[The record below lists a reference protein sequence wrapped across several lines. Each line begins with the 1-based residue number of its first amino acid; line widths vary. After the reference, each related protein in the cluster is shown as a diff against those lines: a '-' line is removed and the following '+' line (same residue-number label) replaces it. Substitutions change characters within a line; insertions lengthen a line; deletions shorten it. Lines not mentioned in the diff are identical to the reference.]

1 MGDGMKK
8 NKILISI
15 LILSLVINVAFF
27 SLSIYER
34 NHTTELRKVW
44 NLAINN
50 ALFLYQQYDEVNN
63 PESYHYAIGEF
74 GTIFNSIS
82 FINYGDNG
90 RLTDHQKEAFSGF
103 YLMLIDN
110 EEFMKE
116 HIAEVREIVEL
127 LQAEKDDAFTKMKV
141 LCESIK

>member
-1 MGDGMKK
+1 MKK

-15 LILSLVINVAFF
+15 LVLSLIINVAIVSF
-27 SLSIYER
+27 SIYER
-34 NHTTELRKVW
+34 NRTTELSKVW

-50 ALFLYQQYDEVNN
+50 AEFLYQQYDEMDF
-63 PESYHYAIGEF
+63 PEAYTYAIGEI

-82 FINYGDNG
+82 FINYGENG
-90 RLTDHQKEAFSGF
+90 KLTDNQKEEFCGF

-110 EEFMKE
+110 EAFMKE
-116 HIAEVREIVEL
+116 HISEVREIIEL
-127 LQAEKDDAFTKMKV
+127 LQAQEDDAFIKMKA

>member
-1 MGDGMKK
+1 MKK

-15 LILSLVINVAFF
+15 LVLSLIINVAIVSF
-27 SLSIYER
+27 SIYER
-34 NHTTELRKVW
+34 NRTTELSKVW

-50 ALFLYQQYDEVNN
+50 AEFLYQQYDEMDF
-63 PESYHYAIGEF
+63 PEAYKYAIGEI

-82 FINYGDNG
+82 FINYGENG
-90 RLTDHQKEAFSGF
+90 KLTDNQKEEFCGF

-110 EEFMKE
+110 EAFMKE
-116 HIAEVREIVEL
+116 HISEVREIIEL
-127 LQAEKDDAFTKMKV
+127 LQSQEDDAFIKMKA